1 VVISDFSV
9 SRFLRLAVIRLF
21 SVNNRTACTP
31 LTVTSTSAYHDP
43 LDKAQLHEYI
53 NGVAS
58 TLPYPNVITYSNS
71 KIQRFKDYQE
81 IQTLDKG
88 LLFVFS

>member
-1 VVISDFSV
+1 MVVAPPITFRGPVNLSNTPVV
-9 SRFLRLAVIRLF
+9 S
-21 SVNNRTACTP
+21 S
-31 LTVTSTSAYHDP
+31 STEDHDP